1 MNAKKEKFEKILS
14 QNLPNLETNPSR
26 IEDKELINIQINN
39 SETNKKSKKKK
50 NSKNSPPIKK
60 LKKGEKNIEEFPKQ
74 KKTDKNKI
82 LKAYKRLDIQNLLNS
97 DTFAEKFA
105 YQPSHNEIMKLNI
118 DSNYNMECPYSTMF
132 YDNILLRDE
141 SIFFIHDKTQ
151 KGKFMDKAD
160 IEKIKTENIQLNFG
174 KDPSLLYLEILKSNT
189 NKQNQAFELQNLQEK
204 LCAFSIFHCK
214 VPNYIKINM
223 ENFAENELMSLRDNY
238 FNGVEQS
245 ESLNSTRFNSGTS
258 KTSNN
263 FQLEENDFLLNNEI
277 NKEIKDDSEIKYL
290 NKKRIF
296 KKMD

>member
-1 MNAKKEKFEKILS
+1 MNAKKEKFENILS

-39 SETNKKSKKKK
+39 SETNKKPKKKK

-60 LKKGEKNIEEFPKQ
+60 PKKAEKNIEEFPKQ

-214 VPNYIKINM
+214 IPNYIKINM

-263 FQLEENDFLLNNEI
+263 FQLEENDFLLNNVI

-296 KKMD
+296 K